1 MAVLV
6 QRRLVIELLKLEL
19 MEVLKPQFKE
29 LEERY
34 LELLAELL
42 LEVQLKE
49 QPEPPG
55 LPVVPQPVG
64 QLEE

>member
-1 MAVLV
+1 MLVVLV
-6 QRRLVIELLKLEL
+6 QRRLVIGLLRVE
-19 MEVLKPQFKE
+19 LKPQFKE

-42 LEVQLKE
+42 VEVQLKE

>member
-1 MAVLV
+1 MLVVLV
-6 QRRLVIELLKLEL
+6 QRRLVIGLLRVE
-19 MEVLKPQFKE
+19 LKPQFKE

-42 LEVQLKE
+42 VEVQLKE
-49 QPEPPG
+49 QPEPPA